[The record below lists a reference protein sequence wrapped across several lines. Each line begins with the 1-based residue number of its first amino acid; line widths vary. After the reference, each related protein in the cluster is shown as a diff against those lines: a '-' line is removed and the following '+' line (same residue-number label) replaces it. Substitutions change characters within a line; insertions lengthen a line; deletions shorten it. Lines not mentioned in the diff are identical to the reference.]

1 MPSRGSTVEKS
12 VESIPIPDKEN
23 ANTHV
28 ARGTYIKKKKIS
40 SKRGINLFS
49 STIERQACS
58 VTERRAS

>member
-1 MPSRGSTVEKS
+1 MPSRRSTVEKS

-23 ANTHV
+23 ANTRV
-28 ARGTYIKKKKIS
+28 ARGTYIKKIG

-49 STIERQACS
+49 STTERQACS